1 MTDRIISEAVF
12 RQKYLGNKYVIADNE
27 SINLAKQKKFKY
39 LGVPICCKKNGIFGI
54 THIKVELD
62 YKRISARIFTKFTG

>member
-39 LGVPICCKKNGIFGI
+39 LCEECPLTYTNDTKTIQKKMSNES
-54 THIKVELD
+54 KAN
-62 YKRISARIFTKFTG
+62 KK